1 MHTKGKLHS
10 LHCFSRN
17 TDSFKLLIYSE
28 SQATTVHFEVQSTSP
43 SPSVHLTTLHRVVT
57 FFQEDWALKAS
68 DSQSTE
74 RKRKKS
80 QHTQLIIHDAFKACA
95 AALCRYGNW
104 GAQLTY
110 NGGIPHLAVT
120 QCAERKKK
128 SKKKKSLRLQWQKRT
143 TMGQKSIFDWLR
155 IWWRCHVWQE
165 TMHVCKCVFKYRH
178 AHVWS
183 QASILYICCIN
194 LAVLILLFV
203 LLAFCLSV
211 NCWYSKLHWLLLICC
226 ISRPSRIHMRVFSPS
241 CVP

>member
-128 SKKKKSLRLQWQKRT
+128 SKKKKA
-143 TMGQKSIFDWLR
+143 
-155 IWWRCHVWQE
+155 C
-165 TMHVCKCVFKYRH
+165 VCSDRRGPPWGRK
-178 AHVWS
+178 
-183 QASILYICCIN
+183 
-194 LAVLILLFV
+194 
-203 LLAFCLSV
+203 
-211 NCWYSKLHWLLLICC
+211 
-226 ISRPSRIHMRVFSPS
+226 VFSTGWEYGGAVMFDRKQCMCANVCLNTGMHMCGRKHPYCIFAVS
-241 CVP
+241 TWQF

>member
-128 SKKKKSLRLQWQKRT
+128 SKKKK
-143 TMGQKSIFDWLR
+143 
-155 IWWRCHVWQE
+155 
-165 TMHVCKCVFKYRH
+165 
-178 AHVWS
+178 
-183 QASILYICCIN
+183 
-194 LAVLILLFV
+194 
-203 LLAFCLSV
+203 LAFAVTEEDHHGAEKYFRLVENMVALSCLTG
-211 NCWYSKLHWLLLICC
+211 NNA
-226 ISRPSRIHMRVFSPS
+226 
-241 CVP
+241 CVQMCV